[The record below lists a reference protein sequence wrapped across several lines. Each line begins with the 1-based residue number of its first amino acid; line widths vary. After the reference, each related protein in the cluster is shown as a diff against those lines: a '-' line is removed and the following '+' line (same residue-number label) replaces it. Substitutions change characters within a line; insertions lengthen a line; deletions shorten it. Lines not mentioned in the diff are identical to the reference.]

1 MKVSAAK
8 ENILKKIRQAL
19 THSTPLPFPGSE
31 GNSSLYNPATQ
42 ELDIEFA
49 EQFAKL
55 QGKFIFCLN
64 HKELVSQ
71 LNGLISHNDWKNIY
85 CREKLLQ
92 GVLSEEGFNKYSDQ
106 GLAEC
111 DAAITSC
118 ELLIARTGS
127 IVMSTAQSSGRT
139 TSVYAPV
146 HLCVAYSK
154 QLVYDIRDGLQ
165 LLKEKYKNQWPSLI
179 TFATGPSRTADIEK
193 TLVVGV
199 HGPKE
204 VYLFL
209 VDDAN

>member
-92 GVLSEEGFNKYSDQ
+92 GVLSREGFNKYPHE

-111 DAAITSC
+111 VVTKQPRG
-118 ELLIARTGS
+118 LLLRRTGS
-127 IVMSTAQSSGRT
+127 IVMSTA
-139 TSVYAPV
+139 
-146 HLCVAYSK
+146 
-154 QLVYDIRDGLQ
+154 
-165 LLKEKYKNQWPSLI
+165 
-179 TFATGPSRTADIEK
+179 
-193 TLVVGV
+193 
-199 HGPKE
+199 
-204 VYLFL
+204 
-209 VDDAN
+209 